1 VVTGQYAV
9 LPSIG
14 TCGGLILACSKDFYS
29 ISHVDIKSFSVMVTI
44 TRRVDSQSWT
54 MTGVYGPQAES
65 DKVAFMQELKEIQQ
79 TTSD

>member
-1 VVTGQYAV
+1 
-9 LPSIG
+9 
-14 TCGGLILACSKDFYS
+14 
-29 ISHVDIKSFSVMVTI
+29 
-44 TRRVDSQSWT
+44 